1 MRVRWVAAA
10 RSFRRPRGAGNGEEA
25 FDPAVDSRGGSPYPG
40 AVDQIV

>member
-25 FDPAVDSRGGSPYPG
+25 FDPAEDSRRFAAGRLS
-40 AVDQIV
+40 